1 MISPMF
7 HGVFAE
13 SEVLEH
19 DPEVTELE
27 VILG

>member
-1 MISPMF
+1 MF
-7 HGVFAE
+7 HRVFAE

>member
-1 MISPMF
+1 M
-7 HGVFAE
+7 FAE